1 MFLYTYETSTRD
13 VRTFVVVLNPA
24 DERVGESFKL
34 FSSSRLNFF
43 FASRKRK
50 WERTGKLLY
59 SRGTLN

>member
-24 DERVGESFKL
+24 NERVGESFKL
-34 FSSSRLNFF
+34 TQLQDLIF
-43 FASRKRK
+43 FASGKRK